1 MYLDYPQKKI
11 NFSSFFLNVDTKFE
25 SLCYSHSLLTA
36 VNYLGRCSA
45 ASLCF

>member
-11 NFSSFFLNVDTKFE
+11 NLSSFFLNVDTIFA
-25 SLCYSHSLLTA
+25 SLCHSHSLLSA

-45 ASLCF
+45 ISFCF